1 MLVIYIYVNYM
12 CILYCITNCITYYIY
27 TNCIHTFIYVFLYTS
42 YTRVLFQTN
51 SSTARPKKRPWTVAA
66 CPGRFKGAPCGTGA
80 GLAGVGQPLQ
90 AGTTN
95 RWPWKWWF
103 NPRQNGEQ
111 WGLNHQKEEK
121 LRDKTDK
128 TWNFDASRW
137 FYVGLLE
144 NGRTWLYTIIL
155 GGALFSGKH
164 MCPM

>member
-1 MLVIYIYVNYM
+1 MSCIAYTGGDNRHDHICFIILNVLPIPKWEKDPSLSIHVSNIYM
-12 CILYCITNCITYYIY
+12 CKLYVYIILYYKLYYILYLYILYIY

-95 RWPWKWWF
+95 RWP
-103 NPRQNGEQ
+103 
-111 WGLNHQKEEK
+111 
-121 LRDKTDK
+121 
-128 TWNFDASRW
+128 
-137 FYVGLLE
+137 
-144 NGRTWLYTIIL
+144 
-155 GGALFSGKH
+155 
-164 MCPM
+164 

>member
-1 MLVIYIYVNYM
+1 MYILLYY
-12 CILYCITNCITYYIY
+12 ILYYILYLYILYIY
-27 TNCIHTFIYVFLYTS
+27 TNCIHTFIYFFLYTS
-42 YTRVLFQTN
+42 YTRLLFQTN
-51 SSTARPKKRPWTVAA
+51 SSTARPKKPPWTAVGS

-103 NPRQNGEQ
+103 NPQQNGEQ
-111 WGLNHQKEEK
+111 WGFNHQKEEK
-121 LRDKTDK
+121 LRDKS
-128 TWNFDASRW
+128 WFFDVSRR

>member
-1 MLVIYIYVNYM
+1 M

-95 RWPWKWWF
+95 RWP
-103 NPRQNGEQ
+103 
-111 WGLNHQKEEK
+111 
-121 LRDKTDK
+121 
-128 TWNFDASRW
+128 
-137 FYVGLLE
+137 
-144 NGRTWLYTIIL
+144 
-155 GGALFSGKH
+155 
-164 MCPM
+164 